1 MHPNLFTDQLQEF
14 TLGVVEVDYL
24 DVHLIMVE
32 LEDQEEEHQ
41 VLKIQEQVQRE
52 TV

>member
-1 MHPNLFTDQLQEF
+1 MVE
-14 TLGVVEVDYL
+14 VEEVDYL

-41 VLKIQEQVQRE
+41 VLKIQEQVQQE
-52 TV
+52 MV